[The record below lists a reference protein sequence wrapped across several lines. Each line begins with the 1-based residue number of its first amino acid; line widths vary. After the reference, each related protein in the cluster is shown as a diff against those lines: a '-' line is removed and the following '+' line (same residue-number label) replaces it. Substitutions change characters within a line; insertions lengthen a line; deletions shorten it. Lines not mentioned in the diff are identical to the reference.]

1 MILSC
6 PNCAAR
12 FRVPDRALRPAGRLV
27 RCSRC
32 LETWRVD
39 ADGQEPGG
47 PRQRPEPRFD
57 EPPRAAP
64 DSTPLFE
71 FAEEPRPEPQ
81 PEPQPEPTP
90 EPVKPAKPPRP
101 KRDPAAIRRL
111 VLRWLGWG
119 GAGIAVA
126 ATAAALYFH
135 EVMVA
140 EVPAS
145 RPVYSLLQLMPT
157 MSSEGL
163 ALENLVTEPEL
174 AKLDQAALPPSIRIS
189 GEVRNA
195 SWVPRTIATL
205 EGRLYDRRR
214 LELNRW
220 YLGPERSWL
229 WPGEATRFRSEVAL
243 EAVRPVELSIRLAPL
258 E

>member
-1 MILSC
+1 MSGSMILSC

-12 FRVPDRALRPAGRLV
+12 VRVPDRALRPDGRMV

-39 ADGQEPGG
+39 ADGHEHGK
-47 PRQRPEPRFD
+47 PRPRPQPEPIFD

-64 DSTPLFE
+64 DTSPLFE
-71 FAEEPRPEPQ
+71 IADEPPALEPAPEP
-81 PEPQPEPTP
+81 PR
-90 EPVKPAKPPRP
+90 PVKPAKP

-111 VLRWLGWG
+111 VLRILAWG
-119 GAGIAVA
+119 GAGAAVTA
-126 ATAAALYFH
+126 IAAALYFH

-140 EVPAS
+140 EVPAT
-145 RPVYSLLQLMPT
+145 RPVYGLLQLTPT
-157 MSSEGL
+157 MTSEGL

-189 GEVRNA
+189 GEVRNT

-205 EGRLYDRRR
+205 EGRFYDRRR

-220 YLGPERSWL
+220 NLGPERIWL
-229 WPGEATRFRSEVAL
+229 GPGQTTRFRSEVAL
-243 EAVRPVELSIRLAPL
+243 ETVRPVELSIRLGPL

>member
-12 FRVPDRALRPAGRLV
+12 FRVPDRALRPAGRMV

-39 ADGQEPGG
+39 ADGQELGR
-47 PRQRPEPRFD
+47 PRQRPQPEPLFD
-57 EPPRAAP
+57 EPPRAVP

-71 FAEEPRPEPQ
+71 IADEPRPEV
-81 PEPQPEPTP
+81 TP
-90 EPVKPAKPPRP
+90 EPVMPAKPVKPPKP

-111 VLRWLGWG
+111 VLRWFGWG
-119 GAGIAVA
+119 GAGVAVV

-145 RPVYSLLQLMPT
+145 RPVYRLLQLMPT
-157 MSSEGL
+157 MTSEGL

-229 WPGEATRFRSEVAL
+229 WPGQATRFRSEVTL
-243 EAVRPVELSIRLAPL
+243 EAVRPVELSIRLGPL